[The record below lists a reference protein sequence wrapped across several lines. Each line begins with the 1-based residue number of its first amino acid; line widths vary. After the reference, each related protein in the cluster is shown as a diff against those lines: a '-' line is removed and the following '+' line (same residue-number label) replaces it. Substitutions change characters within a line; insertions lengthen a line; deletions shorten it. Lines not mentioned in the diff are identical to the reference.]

1 VRNIKGFTLIELL
14 IVIVLIG
21 IMTTMTM
28 LSIGTGNQRD
38 WQRQEAERLVQ
49 LLKMASQE
57 AIIRGMP
64 IALECHQRGY
74 RFMSINN
81 GEWRTEVED
90 AIFKPRTLQPQ
101 LFIDLTIDK
110 ETVLLSAQEALKPD
124 PQIVFTPDG
133 DMNLFQI
140 KIRLTD
146 SDETF
151 TVTNTP
157 KDGLVMSTQTAE
169 SAL

>member
-1 VRNIKGFTLIELL
+1 
-14 IVIVLIG
+14 
-21 IMTTMTM
+21 MTTMTM

-49 LLKMASQE
+49 LLQMASQE

-64 IALECHQRGY
+64 IALECRQRGY

-101 LFIDLTIDK
+101 LFIDLNIDN
-110 ETVLLSAQEALKPD
+110 ETVLLSDQAALKPD
-124 PQIVFTPDG
+124 PQIIFTPDG

-151 TVTNTP
+151 TVTNTL
-157 KDGLVMSTQTAE
+157 KDGLVMSSQTAE